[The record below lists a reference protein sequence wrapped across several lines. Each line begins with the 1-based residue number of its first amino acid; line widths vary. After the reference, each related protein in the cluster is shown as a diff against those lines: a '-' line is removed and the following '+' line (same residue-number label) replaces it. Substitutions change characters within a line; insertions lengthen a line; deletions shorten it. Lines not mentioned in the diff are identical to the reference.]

1 MSNAQRALNLRSI
14 ALTAFLPTLLFSV
27 GEGAIIPL
35 IPLVANDLGA
45 TLAIAG
51 VIAAMVM
58 LGELVGDIP
67 SGWVVSR
74 IGERNSMIW
83 ASVITIGAVIICL
96 TAPNPLVLGLGI
108 FLIGIA
114 TAVFALARH
123 AFMTSYVPLMYRA
136 RALSTLGGVFRA
148 GWFVGPFLSAALIH
162 LTGSTQ
168 AAFWVFI
175 VCCVLAVAILVIL
188 PDPTRDLDVSDRAVP
203 ERAAPERAVPER
215 TASEQAVPQSPVP
228 ESSVPEQAV
237 PEQAVPEQAVPEQA
251 VPEQAVP
258 EGPASAS
265 PADVTPPGAAETDT
279 AALAARGLFKTIRS
293 HRNVLVR
300 LGTGAALVG
309 AMRASRTVM
318 LPLWAVSIGISA
330 PDTALIIGIAGGI
343 DFVLFYASGQIM
355 DRFGRI
361 WSAVPSMI
369 GLGIGHVALAF
380 THDLPSNVGW
390 FIGIAMFLSLANGI
404 GSGLLMTLGADLAPQ
419 QYPAPFLGAWRFTAD
434 FGSAAAPLALAGIT
448 ALASLSIASG
458 IVGVFGLF
466 GAALLSRY
474 IPRFAPHR
482 PRSLL

>member
-1 MSNAQRALNLRSI
+1 MSKAQRALNLRSI

-35 IPLVANDLGA
+35 IPLVASDLGA

-123 AFMTSYVPLMYRA
+123 AFMTSYVPLVYRA

-175 VCCVLAVAILVIL
+175 VCCVLAVAMLVIL
-188 PDPTRDLDVSDRAVP
+188 PDPTRNLD
-203 ERAAPERAVPER
+203 
-215 TASEQAVPQSPVP
+215 ASER
-228 ESSVPEQAV
+228 AV
-237 PEQAVPEQAVPEQA
+237 PEQAVPERAAPDRAVPDRAAPEPPVPEQA
-251 VPEQAVP
+251 VPERAASERAAPEQAVP
-258 EGPASAS
+258 EGPASAT
-265 PADVTPPGAAETDT
+265 PADVTPPGAAETDA
-279 AALAARGLFKTIRS
+279 AALAARGLFQTIRT
-293 HRNVLVR
+293 HRGVLVR

-369 GLGIGHVALAF
+369 GLGVGHVALAF

-390 FIGIAMFLSLANGI
+390 FIGIALFLSLANGI

-419 QYPAPFLGAWRFTAD
+419 RYPAPFLGAWRFTAD

-466 GAALLSRY
+466 GAVLLSRY

>member
-1 MSNAQRALNLRSI
+1 MSNTQRPLNLRSV

-35 IPLVANDLGA
+35 IPLVASDLGA

-51 VIAAMVM
+51 VIAAMIM

-83 ASVITIGAVIICL
+83 ASVVTIGAVIICL
-96 TAPNPLVLGLGI
+96 VAPNPFVLGLGI

-123 AFMTSYVPLMYRA
+123 AFMTSYVPLVYRA

-148 GWFVGPFLSAALIH
+148 GWFIGPFLAAAFIH

-175 VCCVLAVAILVIL
+175 ACCVLAVGMLIVL
-188 PDPTRDLDVSDRAVP
+188 PDPTRGLG
-203 ERAAPERAVPER
+203 APGSATQMARRIDAE
-215 TASEQAVPQSPVP
+215 
-228 ESSVPEQAV
+228 
-237 PEQAVPEQAVPEQA
+237 
-251 VPEQAVP
+251 
-258 EGPASAS
+258 ASAS
-265 PADVTPPGAAETDT
+265 PFTSAAAQTD
-279 AALAARGLFKTIRS
+279 AAAPVPAQGLFQTIRA
-293 HRNVLVR
+293 HRGVLAR

-309 AMRASRTVM
+309 ALRASRIVM
-318 LPLWAVSIGISA
+318 LPLWAVSIGVSA
-330 PDTALIIGIAGGI
+330 PNTALIIGIAGGI
-343 DFVLFYASGQIM
+343 DFGLFYASGQIM

-369 GLGIGHVALAF
+369 GLGLGHIALAF

-390 FIGIAMFLSLANGI
+390 FIAVAMFLALANGI
-404 GSGLLMTLGADLAPQ
+404 GSGLLMTLGADLAPPGQ
-419 QYPAPFLGAWRFTAD
+419 PAAFLGAWRFTGD
-434 FGSAAAPLALAGIT
+434 FGSAAAPLAVAGIT

-458 IVGVFGLF
+458 IMGVVGLF
-466 GAALLSRY
+466 GAVVLRRY
-474 IPRFAPHR
+474 IPRFAPRR
-482 PRSLL
+482 PGGLL

>member
-1 MSNAQRALNLRSI
+1 MSNARRALNLRSI

-58 LGELVGDIP
+58 LGELVGDVP

-83 ASVITIGAVIICL
+83 ASVITIGAVVICL

-123 AFMTSYVPLMYRA
+123 AFMTSYVPLVYRA

-175 VCCVLAVAILVIL
+175 VCCVLAVAMLVIL
-188 PDPTRDLDVSDRAVP
+188 PDPTRDLDASERAVP
-203 ERAAPERAVPER
+203 ERAAPDQSVPDQAAPERA
-215 TASEQAVPQSPVP
+215 AP

-237 PEQAVPEQAVPEQA
+237 PE
-251 VPEQAVP
+251 
-258 EGPASAS
+258 GRASAS
-265 PADVTPPGAAETDT
+265 PADVTPPGAAETDA
-279 AALAARGLFKTIRS
+279 AALAARGLFQTIRV
-293 HRNVLVR
+293 HRGVLVR

-369 GLGIGHVALAF
+369 GLGVGHVALAF

-419 QYPAPFLGAWRFTAD
+419 RYPAPFLGAWRFTAD

-466 GAALLSRY
+466 GAVLLSRY

-482 PRSLL
+482 PRTLL

>member
-1 MSNAQRALNLRSI
+1 MSKAQRALNLRSI

-35 IPLVANDLGA
+35 IPLVASDLGA

-123 AFMTSYVPLMYRA
+123 AFMTSYVPLVYRA

-148 GWFVGPFLSAALIH
+148 GWFVGPFLSATLIH

-175 VCCVLAVAILVIL
+175 VCCVLAVAMLVIL
-188 PDPTRDLDVSDRAVP
+188 PDPTRNLDASERAVPEQAVPERAVPDRAVP
-203 ERAAPERAVPER
+203 ERAA
-215 TASEQAVPQSPVP
+215 
-228 ESSVPEQAV
+228 
-237 PEQAVPEQAVPEQA
+237 
-251 VPEQAVP
+251 PEQAVP
-258 EGPASAS
+258 EGPASAT
-265 PADVTPPGAAETDT
+265 PADVTPPGAAETDA
-279 AALAARGLFKTIRS
+279 AALAARGLFQTIRT
-293 HRNVLVR
+293 HRGVLVR

-369 GLGIGHVALAF
+369 GLGVGHVALAF

-390 FIGIAMFLSLANGI
+390 FIGIALFLSLANGI

-419 QYPAPFLGAWRFTAD
+419 RYPAPFLGAWRFTAD

-466 GAALLSRY
+466 GAVLLSRY